1 MTDAGGPGVP
11 GRLGKPLPSTQAE
24 NEPEGG
30 EGRAGEGRGREGRE
44 NVVAQA
50 AAAVRQLSSTRLSGR
65 ADLYWELVK
74 KMVLF
79 LVICVSSW
87 LC

>member
-1 MTDAGGPGVP
+1 MKLLKDLKSCLQIVVGDRRRRPGVP

-50 AAAVRQLSSTRLSGR
+50 AAAVRQLSST
-65 ADLYWELVK
+65 
-74 KMVLF
+74 
-79 LVICVSSW
+79 
-87 LC
+87 

>member
-30 EGRAGEGRGREGRE
+30 EGRAGEGRE

-50 AAAVRQLSSTRLSGR
+50 AAAVRQLSST
-65 ADLYWELVK
+65 
-74 KMVLF
+74 
-79 LVICVSSW
+79 
-87 LC
+87 

>member
-30 EGRAGEGRGREGRE
+30 EGREGEGRE

-50 AAAVRQLSSTRLSGR
+50 AAAVRQLSSP
-65 ADLYWELVK
+65 
-74 KMVLF
+74 
-79 LVICVSSW
+79 
-87 LC
+87 

>member
-1 MTDAGGPGVP
+1 MKLLKDLKSCLQIVVGDRRRRPGVP

-30 EGRAGEGRGREGRE
+30 EGRAGEGRE

-50 AAAVRQLSSTRLSGR
+50 AAAVRQLSST
-65 ADLYWELVK
+65 
-74 KMVLF
+74 
-79 LVICVSSW
+79 
-87 LC
+87 